1 MAEEVCS
8 SCLYKKNC
16 QKLVN
21 THKNPIVGCTA
32 YKNEDDVVS
41 KAAYEQVKWERDVAM
56 EQLKEAGIPFGGK
69 ADVAAMRHGK
79 WLPTNT
85 PSYFGGIIYKCSEC
99 GAKDGDHS
107 SILGRYCWRCG
118 VKMNTQ

>member
-1 MAEEVCS
+1 MAEYFAGGHLRFLE
-8 SCLYKKNC
+8 
-16 QKLVN
+16 
-21 THKNPIVGCTA
+21 G
-32 YKNEDDVVS
+32 EWRDDDGNVV
-41 KAAYEQVKWERDVAM
+41 KI
-56 EQLKEAGIPFGGK
+56 KEEK
-69 ADVAAMRHGK
+69 QGK
-79 WLPTNT
+79 WLPTNI